1 MQEEIAALNLA
12 KFRKA
17 QQELEE
23 AEERADLAEQAIAKF
38 RAKGRSGSAA
48 RALSPAVSVL
58 QDGRRGL
65 RGHWSPLLSGVQKRV
80 LDLLI
85 AFGVGGGGIKCN
97 RKPDNGPFPT
107 ILSPFER

>member
-1 MQEEIAALNLA
+1 MVDKFLRCDVSYFMSGKSDWEHRGKNESCLVFEWSCFVVLQEEIAALNLA

-48 RALSPAVSVL
+48 RALSPAVSASNEP
-58 QDGRRGL
+58 
-65 RGHWSPLLSGVQKRV
+65 H
-80 LDLLI
+80 
-85 AFGVGGGGIKCN
+85 
-97 RKPDNGPFPT
+97 
-107 ILSPFER
+107 

>member
-1 MQEEIAALNLA
+1 MPFFIGSMLCSVKSVADPNSYFRFLFSALQEEIAALNLA

-48 RALSPAVSVL
+48 RGLSPAVSVEIAL
-58 QDGRRGL
+58 RCPRGP
-65 RGHWSPLLSGVQKRV
+65 WSS
-80 LDLLI
+80 
-85 AFGVGGGGIKCN
+85 
-97 RKPDNGPFPT
+97 PT
-107 ILSPFER
+107 AA